1 MLENPAVSAWL
12 VREGKWDI
20 GYLCFQRIEH
30 EAEIYRIGIVPTWQG
45 RGHGGWLLDRFL
57 TWGRARRVSRV
68 LLEVREG
75 NLPAVSL
82 YQAHGFRVAERRVR
96 YFSAPP
102 EDALIMERRLP
113 VKLHRMATGNQR
125 RPFTRERPR

>member
-1 MLENPAVSAWL
+1 MTPHRKASLPLQLLRNPNPAALAAVDALIFGVAWSPEEFGKMLENPAVSAWL

-68 LLEVREG
+68 LLE
-75 NLPAVSL
+75 
-82 YQAHGFRVAERRVR
+82 
-96 YFSAPP
+96 
-102 EDALIMERRLP
+102 
-113 VKLHRMATGNQR
+113 
-125 RPFTRERPR
+125 